1 MIYLSSSIMLFD
13 RAAVRVCGLGGR
25 GTIEAGSESWVVA
38 QKSVAR
44 YDREENTE
52 KCVVCEEIAGG
63 FGEKS
68 DEDEGSIQRKDRY
81 FDENRHVCFF
91 FDI

>member
-1 MIYLSSSIMLFD
+1 MSRGPD
-13 RAAVRVCGLGGR
+13 AVRVCGLGGR
-25 GTIEAGSESWVVA
+25 GTTEAGSESWVVA
-38 QKSVAR
+38 QKSAAR

-52 KCVVCEEIAGG
+52 KCAVCEEIAGG

-68 DEDEGSIQRKDRY
+68 DDDEGSIQKSDWY
-81 FDENRHVCFF
+81 LDEDRHVCLF